1 MIPSIWCV
9 HELYFNF
16 NKIKVGEHDN
26 YYFSFILLL
35 QKCVEKNLAC
45 CSISTRIK
53 PLPTVVAH
61 GQCTLG
67 EGNGTPLQHSCLDN
81 PMDAG
86 AWQAVVHGVARSQ
99 TQLSDFPF
107 LFTFMHWRSKWP
119 PTPVFLPGESQGW
132 GSLVGF
138 RLWGRT
144 ESDTTEA
151 TQQQQQQCM
160 CTDKR
165 SLFSSS

>member
-1 MIPSIWCV
+1 MIPSIWYV

-86 AWQAVVHGVARSQ
+86 VWQAVVHGVAKSL
-99 TQLSDFPF
+99 TQLRD
-107 LFTFMHWRSKWP
+107 FTFTSFSC
-119 PTPVFLPGESQGW
+119 TGEGN
-132 GSLVGF
+132 GSPLHCSCLENPRDRRAWWAAVYGITQSRT
-138 RLWGRT
+138 RL
-144 ESDTTEA
+144 
-151 TQQQQQQCM
+151 
-160 CTDKR
+160 KR
-165 SLFSSS
+165 LSSSSSSNSVP

>member
-86 AWQAVVHGVARSQ
+86 AWQAVVHGVAKSL
-99 TQLSDFPF
+99 TQLRD
-107 LFTFMHWRSKWP
+107 FTFTSFSC
-119 PTPVFLPGESQGW
+119 TGEGN
-132 GSLVGF
+132 GSPLHCSCLENPRDRRAWWAAVYGITQSRT
-138 RLWGRT
+138 RL
-144 ESDTTEA
+144 
-151 TQQQQQQCM
+151 
-160 CTDKR
+160 KR
-165 SLFSSS
+165 LSSSSSSNSVP